1 MLVFKTKIDLQ
12 NHLLKN
18 NSNKTSVGMVPTMG
32 ALHKGHI
39 SLVQKCVSENNITV
53 VSIFVNPTQFDNSED
68 LKKYP
73 STLEEDIS
81 LLKQVSDKIIVF
93 SPTASDI
100 YDGNIISKTYNFKR
114 LDKVMEGAFRDNH
127 FNGVGTIVETLLT
140 LVMPD
145 NAYFGEKDYQ
155 QLAII
160 KNLIKTQNIP
170 INIIGCPIV
179 REANGLAMSSRNE
192 RLSATLRKEA
202 SFIYQTLMTAKK
214 KFGTE
219 SALKIIEWVK
229 SEFKNRNDLTLEY
242 VQIANT
248 KTLQPVLRKQKNKK
262 YRIFIAVYAND
273 VRLIDNIPLN

>member
-12 NHLLKN
+12 NHLLN
-18 NSNKTSVGMVPTMG
+18 NKSNKTSVGMVPTMG

-100 YDGNIISKTYNFKR
+100 YDGNIISKTYNFKG

-242 VQIANT
+242 VQIANAE
-248 KTLQPVLRKQKNKK
+248 TLQPVLRKQKNKK